1 MREARGE
8 KARIEGEIVDMERE
22 LSILRSEQEVQ
33 DNKHEELGLH
43 VRHLREQKAQLE
55 TNKSD
60 RDIEIDRKRQMLIH
74 LRC

>member
-1 MREARGE
+1 MREAKGE
-8 KARIEGEIVDMERE
+8 KAKLEGEIVEMERE
-22 LSILRSEQEVQ
+22 LAILRSEQEVQ

-60 RDIEIDRKRQMLIH
+60 RDIEIERKRQILI
-74 LRC
+74 